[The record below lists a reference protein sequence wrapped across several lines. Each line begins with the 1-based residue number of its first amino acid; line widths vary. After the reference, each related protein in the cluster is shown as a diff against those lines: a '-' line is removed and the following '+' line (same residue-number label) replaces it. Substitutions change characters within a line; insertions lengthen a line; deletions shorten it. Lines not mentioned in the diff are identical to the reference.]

1 MYNNLTRLDSDDE
14 EGILGESTVNPV
26 VVPALLT
33 TFAILLAVVTVSW
46 MGGLTGL
53 YAPNI
58 NVEVMNVTC
67 ALDDYGNWEIFVKL
81 ENCGDSKISFS
92 KVLLNGTEVS
102 SYGAAVLASLSDSI
116 ATGLRVDAA
125 SEIAPGECA
134 DVVIWVGAKCA
145 LFKRGSVVEVRII
158 CAGGA
163 EIVERVRLV

>member
-1 MYNNLTRLDSDDE
+1 MTRLDSDDE

-53 YAPNI
+53 YAPAD

-92 KVLLNGTEVS
+92 KILLNGTEVS
-102 SYGAAVLASLSDSI
+102 SYGAAVLASLVDSI
-116 ATGLRVDAA
+116 STGLRVDAA
-125 SEIAPGECA
+125 SDIAPGEFV
-134 DVVIWVGAKCA
+134 DVVIWIGEKCA

-163 EIVERVRLV
+163 EIVERVLLI

>member
-53 YAPNI
+53 YAPTI
-58 NVEVMNVTC
+58 SVEAMNVTC
-67 ALDDYGNWEIFVKL
+67 TLDDHGNWEVLVKL
-81 ENCGDSKISFS
+81 ENCGDSKLSFS

-102 SYGAAVLASLSDSI
+102 SYGAVAPASESDSTI
-116 ATGLRVDAA
+116 TGLKVDAA
-125 SEIAPGECA
+125 YDIAPGECV
-134 DVVIWVGAKCA
+134 DVAIWVGAKCTT
-145 LFKRGSVVEVRII
+145 FRRGSVLEVRII
-158 CAGGA
+158 CAGGT